1 MDAKRTIMGQSYPI
15 YACTHVNHA
24 CYSLVH
30 VTFCGRESFFS
41 KTYKNC
47 STCRNKLYEKN
58 VWEKSNNTYS
68 LSIRVQTTRR
78 RSRGGE
84 MGEFSLPPPPP
95 PFFWVPFFLFF
106 LITSTRLWFYYITT
120 KIHPHFKILDPPLT
134 TINHISIL
142 FFITIW
148 TSKMVFL
155 ECVLKN
161 VLCDTLTQA
170 AWQISQSDFEIS
182 SNCGKI

>member
-1 MDAKRTIMGQSYPI
+1 MNFFETFPEYSLPSMDAKRTIMGQSYPI

-84 MGEFSLPPPPP
+84 MGEFSLPPPSPLFLSPLLSFFSYHLNQALVLLHYYKNSP
-95 PFFWVPFFLFF
+95 PFQNPG
-106 LITSTRLWFYYITT
+106 SAPDHD
-120 KIHPHFKILDPPLT
+120 KPHFNFVFYHNMNVK
-134 TINHISIL
+134 NG
-142 FFITIW
+142 FFRVCAEKCI
-148 TSKMVFL
+148 V
-155 ECVLKN
+155 
-161 VLCDTLTQA
+161 
-170 AWQISQSDFEIS
+170 
-182 SNCGKI
+182 